1 MPFGWLT
8 LKRLRKA
15 LSRIPEFERKF
26 HTESANSIIE
36 RIMRKI
42 TYLEATVKALSE
54 KINAEPEIPE
64 ELKQVWRKR
73 EEERLRMEYSR

>member
-1 MPFGWLT
+1 
-8 LKRLRKA
+8 
-15 LSRIPEFERKF
+15 
-26 HTESANSIIE
+26 
-36 RIMRKI
+36 MRKI